1 MTCYGGNI
9 LLLGG
14 FSKFFYEIVLF
25 AFYSYRT
32 ASCGMKPTAQ
42 SWKPDESDYF
52 SAIHGVCTSEPV
64 DFSSGGAS

>member
-25 AFYSYRT
+25 AFYSY
-32 ASCGMKPTAQ
+32 PTAQ